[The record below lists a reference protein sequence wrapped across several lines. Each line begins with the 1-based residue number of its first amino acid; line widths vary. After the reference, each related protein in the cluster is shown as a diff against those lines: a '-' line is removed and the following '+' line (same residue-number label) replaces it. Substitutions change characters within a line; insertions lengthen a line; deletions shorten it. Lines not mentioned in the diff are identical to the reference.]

1 MCQVLTPENRRI
13 PGGGLPLLLGHI
25 GSKHLGSTIGKCWHT
40 ITSAQKAVQS
50 DCAEILN
57 WLLATFNKKMLSEV
71 LPMNNL
77 NCHNKGQQSL
87 DFQAVTRGLRLVS
100 ENQRATNTT
109 RSDKN
114 G

>member
-25 GSKHLGSTIGKCWHT
+25 
-40 ITSAQKAVQS
+40 VQS